1 MSELKHTP
9 GPWEW
14 VVNKT
19 YKQVTLVGHRDGS
32 RELVMDF
39 VRWGMN
45 GAKPR
50 LNCDGLM
57 RAADGFCGVVEG
69 REHHSSW
76 FQAINHP
83 DARLI
88 AAAPGLLDALKYEMI
103 RWKEKCPGCSYSCT
117 GVLSVCPVMK
127 YKNLIESATGLPIE
141 EVLK

>member
-1 MSELKHTP
+1 MSKLKHTP

-50 LNCDGLM
+50 LNCGGLM
-57 RAADGFCGVVEG
+57 CAADGLCGVVEG

-83 DARLI
+83 DARLMT
-88 AAAPGLLDALKYEMI
+88 AAPDMLEALIEYMAWGAKTQSD
-103 RWKEKCPGCSYSCT
+103 RD
-117 GVLSVCPVMK
+117 VLEDGFKRV
-127 YKNLIESATGLPIE
+127 IESATGLPIE